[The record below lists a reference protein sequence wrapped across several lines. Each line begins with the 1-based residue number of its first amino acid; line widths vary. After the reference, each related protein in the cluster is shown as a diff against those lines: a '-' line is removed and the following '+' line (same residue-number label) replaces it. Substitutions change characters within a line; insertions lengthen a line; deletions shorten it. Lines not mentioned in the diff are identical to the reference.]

1 MTQEELE
8 QKAREY
14 ALSNVDGI
22 LLGMT
27 PQRVIEL
34 QNYVFIELYNKY
46 YQEYID
52 NHSKEVN

>member
-1 MTQEELE
+1 
-8 QKAREY
+8 
-14 ALSNVDGI
+14 LSNVDGI

-34 QNYVFIELYNKY
+34 QDYVFIELYNKY